1 LDVAHEAPLVFFCF
15 VLCDLAV
22 NLRAVRQKESGQLRD
37 YFLTLLTLGKSG
49 IIVITIVQ
57 CAMVHIG
64 RFLGE
69 DKIMSTTA
77 FELKG
82 PNKALFRLVT
92 ITGSALL
99 CGSLA
104 YMALTVAP
112 KLERIIEIEPPGI
125 DMVDPPKPIVILPPP
140 PVTPPEVKQTPDLRV
155 AEPTSTPPPLTV
167 RNPATTT
174 RNPLPPSGM
183 RAGNPPQ
190 APATS
195 DGTGIGTLS
204 IVPPED
210 VWIAPVE
217 APPIAQPT
225 PIPAPLPVAKLV
237 INPVKLSGANPVF
250 PNRPLDAGIS
260 GEVTLSFTVTP
271 NGRVEN
277 ITILSETPRRYGF
290 ARAAEEAIATWV
302 FQPQTIDSIP
312 VAYPARYTISF
323 KLED

>member
-1 LDVAHEAPLVFFCF
+1 LFFCF

-37 YFLTLLTLGKSG
+37 HLATPLTLGKSG

-57 CAMVHIG
+57 CAMVCIG

-69 DKIMSTTA
+69 DRIMSTTA
-77 FELKG
+77 FEVRG
-82 PNKALFRLVT
+82 PHKALFRFAS

-104 YMALTVAP
+104 YLALTVQP
-112 KLERIIEIEPPGI
+112 KLERIIEFDPPGI
-125 DMVDPPKPIVILPPP
+125 DVIDPPKPIIIPPPP
-140 PVTPPEVKQTPDLRV
+140 PVTPADIKQTPDRRV
-155 AEPTSTPPPLTV
+155 AETNSTPPPLTI
-167 RNPATTT
+167 RDPATTT
-174 RNPLPPSGM
+174 RNPLPSSGM
-183 RAGNPPQ
+183 RAGDRPQ
-190 APATS
+190 APAIS
-195 DGTGIGTLS
+195 DGTGTGTLE
-204 IVPPED
+204 IVPPES

-217 APPIAQPT
+217 VPPITETTPIAAPP
-225 PIPAPLPVAKLV
+225 PVVKLV
-237 INPVKLSGANPVF
+237 INPVKLSGANPIF
-250 PNRPLDAGIS
+250 PSRPLDAGIS